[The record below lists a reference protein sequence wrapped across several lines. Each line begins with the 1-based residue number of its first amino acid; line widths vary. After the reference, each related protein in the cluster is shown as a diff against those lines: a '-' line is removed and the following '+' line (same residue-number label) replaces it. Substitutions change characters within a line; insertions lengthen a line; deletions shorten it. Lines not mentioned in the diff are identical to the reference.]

1 MHLFST
7 TLFLSLPPL
16 SLPPDKQSTGYGL
29 AMLLQTAVAAN
40 ALSSTLR
47 GKEED
52 SLAAVRRLG
61 LAASALHGLWMAG
74 FLLVRDTLLATY
86 R

>member
-1 MHLFST
+1 
-7 TLFLSLPPL
+7 
-16 SLPPDKQSTGYGL
+16 
-29 AMLLQTAVAAN
+29 MLLQTAVAAN

-52 SLAAVRRLG
+52 SLAAVRWLG

>member
-1 MHLFST
+1 
-7 TLFLSLPPL
+7 
-16 SLPPDKQSTGYGL
+16 
-29 AMLLQTAVAAN
+29 MLLQTAVAAN

-52 SLAAVRRLG
+52 SLAAVRWLG

-74 FLLVRDTLLATY
+74 FLLARDTLLATY